1 MGNPRPACAASL
13 KKFTIESPPTMTL
26 QEFHNELQTNGFD
39 MAVPIDRDIGYA
51 MGEHQHPFD
60 ACALITAGDI
70 TLVVD
75 GASSHY
81 RVGDVFRLPAGTPHL
96 EAAGSQG
103 VSYLSGRRLVAPA

>member
-1 MGNPRPACAASL
+1 
-13 KKFTIESPPTMTL
+13 MTL

-39 MAVPIDRDIGYA
+39 AAVPVDRDIGYA

-75 GASSHY
+75 GVSSHY
-81 RVGDVFRLPAGTPHL
+81 RAGDVFRLPAGTLHL
-96 EAAGSQG
+96 EAAGPQG
-103 VSYLSGRRLVAPA
+103 VSYLAGRRPVAPA